1 MPKNQTLDEF
11 YSTFR
16 EEVLCASDTETSGWT
31 TEDFL
36 TNVMME
42 YLEEAGEVTDP
53 VICPFRGYGLQMN
66 AYAISED
73 CESVDIFVSIYS
85 ESDRPRSVSQADIDA
100 AIKRAIQLYH
110 KAINDLYTAFQKDN
124 DTYEFAITLHQN
136 KDNIKHVRICALTN
150 GLVKPIALKNITIGD
165 AEISFSLWDVDRLY
179 RCVTSGKMRETIEI
193 DFEEKFQTSIPCIE
207 NNTSKKYSVYLAII
221 NGDLLAAL
229 YDEFRNRLLEKNVR
243 SFLQVKG
250 GVNKGIRD
258 TLRDEPDMFLAYN
271 NGISVTAESVEIVRD
286 ENGKPSIKRIRDMQ
300 IVNGGQTT
308 ASIFNAKNDRKI
320 AADLSQVF
328 VQMKISV
335 IHSADD
341 MDEIVP
347 RISTFAN
354 TQNKIQVADFS
365 ANDPFHRRIEEL
377 SRTIWAP
384 AQGGMKPRN
393 WFYERARGQYADML
407 TRESTTKRKKEYKET
422 HPLFTKTDLAKYENT
437 WDQLPWQVSEG
448 AQKNFHKFMLRL
460 KERKGFSPDE
470 IYYQNLI
477 AKAILFR
484 QTEKLVQKQQ
494 YGGYRANIV
503 TYTLAFLSFKTA
515 QRIDLDRI
523 WKEQALTPAL
533 EREII
538 DVSKFVQSLIVNP
551 PGGANVGEW
560 CKKEKCWQSI
570 RDHEYTLSDELQLEL
585 LSVAR
590 PTIGSQPATGSI
602 DAKPK
607 VKENV
612 SDEECFF
619 QCKFKLFSE
628 KGFSPLSDSQRITQD
643 EDYQSN
649 QLLYRN
655 VRNYAIGHGCAADW
669 DDSESVLW
677 ITTAIF
683 PKYDIKP
690 IVPSAIKG
698 VSLDMLKMSPYG
710 SFADTIRELRMMCAK
725 YREWINGLRTIR
737 QDLSTEYKITADRH
751 ITNCETCLSR
761 MEKGVELLE
770 QNENIR
776 IAFQYMNL
784 AMLMQQLHYNLP
796 LQKWEDNGAGDI
808 SLVNPV
814 SMPVVTDDSTW
825 HNKEQRVYGKWRPF
839 QLAFVLMN
847 LRAMY
852 DRDCNERGIVD
863 LIWFPTGGGKTEAYL
878 GLSAYTI
885 FIRRLMN
892 KDDKGTAIL
901 MRYTSYRKHCVR
913 YRPGNIYFRKRK

>member
-36 TNVMME
+36 TNVMIE

-229 YDEFRNRLLEKNVR
+229 YDEFRDRLLEKNVR

-335 IHSADD
+335 IHSAAD

-515 QRIDLDRI
+515 QRIDLERI

-538 DVSKFVQSLIVNP
+538 EVSKFVQSMIVNP

-570 RDHEYTLSDELQLEL
+570 RDHEYTLNDPIDICLATNMI
-585 LSVAR
+585 SVGLDVSRLGLMTVA
-590 PTIGSQPATGSI
+590 GQPKTTSEYIQATSRVGR
-602 DAKPK
+602 DA
-607 VKENV
+607 ENA
-612 SDEECFF
+612 
-619 QCKFKLFSE
+619 
-628 KGFSPLSDSQRITQD
+628 P
-643 EDYQSN
+643 
-649 QLLYRN
+649 
-655 VRNYAIGHGCAADW
+655 
-669 DDSESVLW
+669 
-677 ITTAIF
+677 
-683 PKYDIKP
+683 
-690 IVPSAIKG
+690 
-698 VSLDMLKMSPYG
+698 
-710 SFADTIRELRMMCAK
+710 
-725 YREWINGLRTIR
+725 GL
-737 QDLSTEYKITADRH
+737 
-751 ITNCETCLSR
+751 
-761 MEKGVELLE
+761 V
-770 QNENIR
+770 
-776 IAFQYMNL
+776 
-784 AMLMQQLHYNLP
+784 
-796 LQKWEDNGAGDI
+796 
-808 SLVNPV
+808 
-814 SMPVVTDDSTW
+814 
-825 HNKEQRVYGKWRPF
+825 
-839 QLAFVLMN
+839 FVL
-847 LRAMY
+847 
-852 DRDCNERGIVD
+852 
-863 LIWFPTGGGKTEAYL
+863 
-878 GLSAYTI
+878 
-885 FIRRLMN
+885 
-892 KDDKGTAIL
+892 
-901 MRYTSYRKHCVR
+901 
-913 YRPGNIYFRKRK
+913 YRPGRPRDKSHYEQFRSYHSRVYCNVEPTSVTPFSAPVRERALHAIMVGMMRLESDDRFNEDPPRFPDDGLIDKVRSVIENRVDDIDSEELDATLNRMEYILQCWEDWNPRKWEPAKNPDWSYADPVPLMYSAGSHPNEAWGSRGIETPTSMRSVDASCEAEVLTNRYVPKEG